1 MRWDRAR
8 SSGSLAYRKLNTI
21 NYKGIKAN
29 NQVHASANCKTV
41 YSGSSPDVASINK
54 INGLLDFYRK
64 SVDPPAS
71 SGTRQNAAD
80 MAGGV

>member
-1 MRWDRAR
+1 
-8 SSGSLAYRKLNTI
+8 
-21 NYKGIKAN
+21 
-29 NQVHASANCKTV
+29 
-41 YSGSSPDVASINK
+41 VASINK